1 MSLSWLQVFFLV
13 QAISRSG
20 CSLFLGMV
28 GMMVAWLGIATDL
41 EALELLACT
50 PVEGQCIAPVL
61 VQLGRHMQALVLK
74 LVVEGTD
81 A

>member
-1 MSLSWLQVFFLV
+1 
-13 QAISRSG
+13 
-20 CSLFLGMV
+20 
-28 GMMVAWLGIATDL
+28 MMVAWLGIATDL